1 MMEMG
6 NQNSSLPLQ
15 IRENVLK
22 VKDLQG
28 VETGHI
34 LEETAI
40 SYHSMLESKRELIW
54 RKLSCITVEEA
65 KEEWLSTIRNPCT
78 KISYKTAMDELIERA
93 FLIPHW
99 SLQEFSLISPET
111 VIDKIKLDP
120 IFIRDKSG
128 KESLT
133 QWSIR
138 TREARISCFL
148 SFTRYLCRK
157 TEGIIRR
164 GVPSKDGIE
173 RTFSPK
179 PRKVKKNAMNRSQ
192 LVRFF
197 EELDKINPRD
207 GMIARVCLHGAKRI
221 NEVLSLKTDQ
231 IDYDKRQIVFKQ
243 SKSRI
248 FDDFT
253 IISFEKGSAMLLF
266 EELKRY
272 IGDRKGLVFVTAN
285 GKEIKKTQLDRT
297 FSKAGEKGKIPFR
310 ISPHNLRA
318 TAVTLWKEDGFSD
331 SMIMHATGH
340 ASSEMVNCYDKS
352 DMANNVTKK
361 SCLF

>member
-1 MMEMG
+1 M
-6 NQNSSLPLQ
+6 
-15 IRENVLK
+15 I
-22 VKDLQG
+22 
-28 VETGHI
+28 
-34 LEETAI
+34 
-40 SYHSMLESKRELIW
+40 
-54 RKLSCITVEEA
+54 
-65 KEEWLSTIRNPCT
+65 
-78 KISYKTAMDELIERA
+78 
-93 FLIPHW
+93 
-99 SLQEFSLISPET
+99 
-111 VIDKIKLDP
+111 IDKIKLDP
-120 IFIRDKSG
+120 IFIKDKSG
-128 KESLT
+128 IESSI

-157 TEGIIRR
+157 TEGLIRR

-179 PRKVKKNAMNRSQ
+179 PRKVKKNAMTRSQ
-192 LVRFF
+192 LINFF
-197 EELDKINPRD
+197 EELETINPRD
-207 GMIARVCLHGAKRI
+207 AMIARVCLHGAKRI
-221 NEVLSLKTDQ
+221 SEVLSLKTDQ

-253 IISFEKGSAMLLF
+253 IISFEKGSALLLF

-297 FSKAGEKGKIPFR
+297 FSKAGKKGGVPFR
-310 ISPHNLRA
+310 VSPHNLRA

-352 DMANNVTKK
+352 DMTNNVTKK

>member
-1 MMEMG
+1 MIG
-6 NQNSSLPLQ
+6 NQTSSLPIQ
-15 IRENVLK
+15 IRENSLK
-22 VKDLQG
+22 IKELLG
-28 VETGHI
+28 VETYPV
-34 LEETAI
+34 LEDDAM
-40 SYHSMLESKRELIW
+40 SYRSVLENKRELIW
-54 RKLSCITVEEA
+54 RKLSSITVEEA
-65 KEEWLSTIRNPCT
+65 KEEWLSTVRNPHT
-78 KISYKTAMDELIERA
+78 RISYNTAMNELLERA

-99 SLQEFSLISPET
+99 SLQEFSLISPEMI
-111 VIDKIKLDP
+111 IDKIKLDT
-120 IFIRDKSG
+120 IFIKDKSG
-128 KESLT
+128 KASSI

-157 TEGIIRR
+157 TEGLIRR
-164 GVPSKDGIE
+164 GVPSKEGIE

-192 LVRFF
+192 LIRFF
-197 EELDKINPRD
+197 EELDRINPRD
-207 GMIARVCLHGAKRI
+207 AMIARVCLHGAKRI
-221 NEVLSLKTDQ
+221 SEVLSLKTEQ
-231 IDYDKRQIVFKQ
+231 IDYDKRQIIFKQ

-248 FDDFT
+248 FEDFT

-272 IGDRKGLVFVTAN
+272 IGNRKGLVFVTAN

-297 FSKAGEKGKIPFR
+297 FSKAGKRGEISFR